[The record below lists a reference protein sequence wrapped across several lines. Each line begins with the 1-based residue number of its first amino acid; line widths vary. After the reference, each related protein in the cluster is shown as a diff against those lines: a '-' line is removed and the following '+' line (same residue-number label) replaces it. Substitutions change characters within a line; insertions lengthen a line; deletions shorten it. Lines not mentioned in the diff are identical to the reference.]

1 MEEDG
6 RLLSES
12 RILGRPLMPETKA
25 AILGGNEG
33 LLAALGCGE
42 LEKKGKE
49 GRGVRTQFRDPAFD
63 LRGAQLWD
71 LNGRKA
77 IWT

>member
-1 MEEDG
+1 MEEDR
-6 RLLSES
+6 RLLSDS
-12 RILGRPLMPETKA
+12 RMLERPLIPETKA

-33 LLAALGCGE
+33 LLAALGSE
-42 LEKKGKE
+42 LKKKGKE
-49 GRGVRTQFRDPAFD
+49 GRGVRTQFRDPALD

-77 IWT
+77 ICT